1 MGSQEQ
7 GVNMTSL
14 IRTRQRQTVC
24 GLILVLSV
32 TGGQAQFQQG
42 QRVHSYNEAQALG
55 GYEDLLTELHH
66 FEKPALPHVAPV
78 NNVYNQLGASAY
90 ERYAI
95 EKQDDGE
102 DNDDDT
108 DDDDNDDDD
117 NDDNDDDDEDKRI
130 ASNNYYL
137 YDIIIPSVAIGMV
150 GLVIGLIFG
159 LRSDNARSDD
169 SFLSFLPKPQVK
181 NNIVIDDLFNLDN
194 VLGRIKRSVS
204 GDEDTDYV
212 AYLLNSVEVITNL
225 NGGIR
230 STSCELN
237 SLARDSRFPTLSRI
251 ISPFLG
257 KNAANYNCL

>member
-1 MGSQEQ
+1 MGR
-7 GVNMTSL
+7 N
-14 IRTRQRQTVC
+14 RQRQTVC

-32 TGGQAQFQQG
+32 TGGRAQFQQG

-102 DNDDDT
+102 DNDDD
-108 DDDDNDDDD
+108 NDDDD
-117 NDDNDDDDEDKRI
+117 DDDDDDDEDKRI

-181 NNIVIDDLFNLDN
+181 NNIV
-194 VLGRIKRSVS
+194 
-204 GDEDTDYV
+204 
-212 AYLLNSVEVITNL
+212 
-225 NGGIR
+225 
-230 STSCELN
+230 
-237 SLARDSRFPTLSRI
+237 
-251 ISPFLG
+251 
-257 KNAANYNCL
+257 

>member
-1 MGSQEQ
+1 MGNAEYMGSQEQ

-32 TGGQAQFQQG
+32 TGGRAQFQQG

-55 GYEDLLTELHH
+55 GYEDLLSELHH

-90 ERYAI
+90 ERFAV

-102 DNDDDT
+102 DNDDD
-108 DDDDNDDDD
+108 DE
-117 NDDNDDDDEDKRI
+117 DDDDEDKRI

-237 SLARDSRFPTLSRI
+237 SLAQDSRFPTLSRI

-257 KNAANYNCL
+257 KNAANFNCL

>member
-1 MGSQEQ
+1 MGR
-7 GVNMTSL
+7 N
-14 IRTRQRQTVC
+14 RQRQTVC

-32 TGGQAQFQQG
+32 TGGRAQFQQG

-95 EKQDDGE
+95 EKQDD
-102 DNDDDT
+102 
-108 DDDDNDDDD
+108 DDDNDDDE
-117 NDDNDDDDEDKRI
+117 DDEDKRI

-204 GDEDTDYV
+204 G
-212 AYLLNSVEVITNL
+212 
-225 NGGIR
+225 
-230 STSCELN
+230 
-237 SLARDSRFPTLSRI
+237 
-251 ISPFLG
+251 
-257 KNAANYNCL
+257 